1 MATSPAQDVKLPGEL
16 PKDKAK
22 PFLRRTGSRLERYLE
37 MPSTGTSTLPELW
50 IAQTR
55 LSSWPLAT
63 LATAAGFY
71 SVFLILAYL
80 DGYMAELTARGQ
92 WWNTLTMPVLLSYLF
107 LIQPF
112 LRRQLGQAVHVFQAK
127 IPFNEHV
134 RRLELRAYSLN
145 RRLELFAVGVAS
157 LIGWLVLDPLLASAY
172 PSKLFYELAGD
183 IFVFGLL
190 GWHIYAALARTKLL
204 ANMHGYVQN
213 LNLFRDRLTVKPF
226 FRWSLSVLVC
236 LAGAIPVSAIF
247 IPANSLVNSTTVII
261 YAFLGLVAIMVIV
274 FGKVPQSLISQ
285 FRIIRAMVLFMTLAI
300 IGTIGFNRLEG
311 WPLLS
316 AFYATIITMATV
328 GYGDYSPETAHGQIF
343 TVFLTLFAVGIGGYA
358 LTSVASF
365 VIEGNFQ
372 RFIQGRRV
380 DKEIDQMNN
389 HYILCGA
396 GHLGRQIATEF
407 YKSQV
412 PFVVIEAEPHV
423 LEELLREMEIPYVQ
437 ADATQDESLRLA
449 GVERAK
455 GLVTTFSDDKDNV
468 FVTLSARSLNPN
480 LHIMSQVSWEK
491 NIDKLKKAGANVV
504 ISPSAVSGRRMVSE
518 MLSLEVVTLL
528 DEMLRAEQQTGQVLR
543 LEEVHVDEIKIPT
556 LVERLDA
563 GELYITDFGQR
574 TELMVVAIERPS
586 NPAGDRYIY
595 TPRGNT
601 RLQRGDVL
609 IVVGTPEQRL
619 QLDHKVLSQRGFRD
633 WFEELWG

>member
-1 MATSPAQDVKLPGEL
+1 MATSPAQEVKLPGEL
-16 PKDKAK
+16 SKDKPK
-22 PFLRRTGSRLERYLE
+22 PFWRRTGSRLERYFE
-37 MPSTGTSTLPELW
+37 MPSTGAPTLPELW

-55 LSSWPLAT
+55 FSSWPLAT
-63 LATAAGFY
+63 LVTAAGFY
-71 SVFLILAYL
+71 SLFLILAYL
-80 DGYMAELTARGQ
+80 DGYMADLSARGQ
-92 WWNTLTMPVLLSYLF
+92 WWHTLTMPVLMSYLF
-107 LIQPF
+107 LVQPF
-112 LRRQLGQAVHVFQAK
+112 LRRQLVQAIHVFQAK
-127 IPFNEHV
+127 VPYNEHV
-134 RRLELRAYSLN
+134 RRLELKAHSLN
-145 RRLELFAVGVAS
+145 HRLELLAAGLAV
-157 LIGWLVLDPLLASAY
+157 LTGWLALESPLASSY
-172 PSKLFYELAGD
+172 PSKIFYDLVGG

-190 GWHIYAALARTKLL
+190 GWHIYAILARTKLL

-213 LNLFRDRLTVKPF
+213 LNLFRDPVTVKPLF
-226 FRWSLSVLVC
+226 QWSLSVVIC
-236 LAGAIPVSAIF
+236 LAGAIFVSAVF
-247 IPANSLVNSTTVII
+247 IPASSLVNSTTIVI
-261 YAFLGLVAIMVIV
+261 YAFLGLVTMMVVV
-274 FGKVPQSLISQ
+274 FSKVPQSLVSQ
-285 FRIIRAMVLFMTLAI
+285 FRIIRAMVLFMTLAG

-328 GYGDYSPETAHGQIF
+328 GYGDYSPETAQGQIF

-380 DKEIDQMNN
+380 DKQIDQMNN

-396 GHLGRQIATEF
+396 GHLGRQIAAEF

-437 ADATQDESLRLA
+437 GDGTRDESLRLA

-455 GLVTTFSDDKDNV
+455 GLVTTFSEDKDNV

-518 MLSLEVVTLL
+518 LLSLEVVTLL
-528 DEMLRAEQQTGQVLR
+528 DEMLRAEQQTGQVMR
-543 LEEVHVDEIKIPT
+543 LEEVHIDAIKIPA
-556 LVERLDA
+556 LVERLEV
-563 GELYITDFGQR
+563 GTLCITDIGQR

-586 NPAGDRYIY
+586 NPAEDRYIY

-619 QLDHKVLSQRGFRD
+619 QLDHEVLSQRGLWD
-633 WFEELWG
+633 WFEALWG